1 MYLEE
6 TGKIIVGYQGVGKS
20 ALAFHHIQV
29 LDLESSN
36 FFVDGVR
43 QGDWYKAYC
52 NIARSLCRQGYI
64 VCVSSHKEV
73 REELARKPA
82 EKQVIVFPSLSL
94 KEKWI
99 NMLSYRY
106 ERCDTSKNYK
116 AWRNAVDCYESNITD
131 LMKQQGFEHIEIPD
145 MNYNLANL
153 LEIDTR

>member
-6 TGKIIVGYQGVGKS
+6 TGKVVVGYQGVGKS

-29 LDLESSN
+29 IDLESSN

-64 VCVSSHKEV
+64 VCVSSYKEV

-99 NMLSYRY
+99 NMLRYRY

-131 LMKQQGFEHIEIPD
+131 LMKQEGFEHIEIPD

>member
-29 LDLESSN
+29 IDLESSN

-99 NMLSYRY
+99 NMLSYHY